1 MEDQLIYGT
10 TQILTAHQE
19 IKATLDQGNL
29 DYFGMTSGYD
39 FDTVDDPTEGPHV
52 HGYNMHYKRIQIL

>member
-1 MEDQLIYGT
+1 MEGQLIYGM
-10 TQILTAHQE
+10 TQILTEHQL

-39 FDTVDDPTEGPHV
+39 FDSENPTEGPHV